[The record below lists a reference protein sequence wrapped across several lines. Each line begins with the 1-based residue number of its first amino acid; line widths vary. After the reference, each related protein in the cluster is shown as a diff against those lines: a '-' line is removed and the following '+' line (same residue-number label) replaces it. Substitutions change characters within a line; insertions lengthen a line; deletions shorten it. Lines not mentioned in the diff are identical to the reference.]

1 MRGQDVA
8 RNFLTRSDMER
19 VLHDVRQ
26 ALRALRRSPGF
37 TFTAVLTVAL
47 GVGVP
52 TAMFT
57 VVDGVVLRPLPYPD
71 PDRLLRVWSSHP
83 QRGLP
88 QFGVSAPDALDWEA
102 QGRSLEAVAAFE
114 RARPMTWTGPG
125 EPTQLLVSPVTGRM
139 FALLGVPP
147 AWGRP
152 LDARGDPHAVV
163 ISDALWQRSFGGD
176 PAVVGR
182 TVALDGEAYTVTGVM
197 PPRFVVPGSNAEA
210 WTPLEL
216 HAGDDRSRR
225 YLRVLARVRPGAGLA
240 AARAELE
247 TVASRLEAAHPHT
260 NGGWSVTVRTV
271 HETIVGSGL
280 RRALFMLLAVVA
292 LVMLI
297 ACANVAHL
305 VLVRAAAREREI
317 AIRSALGAGRRRLAA
332 QLLTESLVI
341 AASGAVL
348 GLLLARGTIAALRA
362 AAPAA
367 LPRLD
372 EIQVDLHALAFAS
385 LAALAAAALF
395 GLGPALQSSRVEAMA
410 RALREGRGI
419 VGTRSARLRSAIVAV
434 ELALAVI
441 VTTGSALLVRSLI
454 RLQAVDPGFDAAR
467 VVAVPIAAGDRVYA
481 DRQAVGGFY
490 ATVLDR
496 VRVLPGVERAALV
509 NSAPFFGPN
518 SANLVAPEGTALE
531 RGQAPDV
538 DIRAVAG
545 PYFETMRI
553 PLRRGRDFD
562 AHDTAAAV
570 PVAVVNESMARQLW
584 PGQDAIGRRFRLGDL
599 AAGPWITV
607 VGVAEDA
614 LYRSL
619 EEETFRPMVY
629 LPQAATGDRAMTL
642 VVRAI
647 GSTAAVAGAL
657 RPAIWSVDRG
667 VPVPVV
673 RDLEEVV
680 SEALAPQ
687 RFNASLFVLFAGLAL
702 ALSAVGVYGV
712 MAHFVTLRRPEIG
725 VRVAL
730 GAPPRAI
737 AAFVLRGGGAAAGV
751 GLVAGMAG
759 ALALGPLL
767 ESLLYGVRPAD
778 PPTIAV
784 VAGLFALVTLA
795 ASWAPARRA
804 IRVDPVEVLRQG

>member
-1 MRGQDVA
+1 
-8 RNFLTRSDMER
+8 MER
-19 VLHDVRQ
+19 VLHDVRH
-26 ALRALRRSPGF
+26 AVRALRRSPGF
-37 TFTAVLTVAL
+37 TLTAVLTVAL
-47 GVGVP
+47 GVGAA

-57 VVDGVVLRPLPYPD
+57 VVDGVVLRPLPYPA

-102 QGRSLEAVAAFE
+102 QSRSLEAVAAFE
-114 RARPMTWTGPG
+114 RARPMTWTGAG
-125 EPTQLLVSPVTGRM
+125 EPVQLLVSPVTGGT

-147 AWGRP
+147 KRGRS
-152 LDARGDPHAVV
+152 LAVGGDPHAIV

-176 PAVVGR
+176 PAVLGR
-182 TVALDGEAYTVTGVM
+182 TLALDGEAYTVTGVM
-197 PPRFVVPGSNAEA
+197 PPRFAVPGSNAEA

-216 HAGDDRSRR
+216 RAGDDRSRR
-225 YLRVLARVRPGAGLA
+225 YLRVLARVRPGASVET
-240 AARAELE
+240 ARAELE
-247 TVASRLEAAHPHT
+247 TVASRLEAAHADT

-271 HETIVGSGL
+271 HEAMVGSDL
-280 RRALFMLLAVVA
+280 RRALFILLAVVA

-317 AIRSALGAGRRRLAA
+317 AIRSALGAGRGRLAA
-332 QLLTESLVI
+332 QFLTESLVI
-341 AASGAVL
+341 AVAGGAF
-348 GLLLARGTIAALRA
+348 GLLLASWTIDALRA

-372 EIQVDLHALAFAS
+372 EIQVDLHALAFAG

-395 GLGPALQSSRVEAMA
+395 GFVPALQSSRVEAMA

-419 VGTRSARLRSAIVAV
+419 VGARSARLRSAIVAV
-434 ELALAVI
+434 EIALAVV
-441 VTTGSALLVRSLI
+441 VTTGSVLLVRSLI
-454 RLQAVDPGFDAAR
+454 HLQAVDPGFDAAG
-467 VVAVPIAAGDRVYA
+467 VVAVPIAAGDRAYP
-481 DRQAVGGFY
+481 DRRAAAAFY
-490 ATVLDR
+490 SAVLDR
-496 VRVLPGVERAALV
+496 VRALPGVERAALV
-509 NSAPFFGPN
+509 SSAPFFGPN

-545 PYFETMRI
+545 PYFETLRI
-553 PLRRGRDFD
+553 RLRRGRDFD
-562 AHDTAAAV
+562 GQDAAAAP
-570 PVAVVNESMARQLW
+570 PVAVVNESMARRLW
-584 PGQDAIGRRFRLGDL
+584 PGQDPIGRRFRLGDL

-607 VGVAEDA
+607 VGLVGDA

-619 EEETFRPMVY
+619 EAEAPRPMVY

-642 VVRAI
+642 VVRATA
-647 GSTAAVAGAL
+647 STAAVASAL

-667 VPVPVV
+667 VPLPVV
-673 RDLEEVV
+673 RSLEEVV
-680 SEALAPQ
+680 AADLAPR
-687 RFNASLFVLFAGLAL
+687 RFNASLFALFAGLAL

-730 GAPPRAI
+730 GASPRAI
-737 AAFVLRGGGAAAGV
+737 AAFVLRRGGAAAGV
-751 GLVAGMAG
+751 GLVAGIAG

-778 PPTIAV
+778 PSTIAV
-784 VAGLFALVTLA
+784 VAGLFCLVTLA
-795 ASWAPARRA
+795 ASWVPARRA
-804 IRVDPVEVLRQG
+804 IRLDPVQVLREG

>member
-1 MRGQDVA
+1 MPSA
-8 RNFLTRSDMER
+8 MER

-37 TFTAVLTVAL
+37 TLTAILTVAL

-57 VVDGVVLRPLPYPD
+57 VVDGVVLRPLPYPA
-71 PDRLLRVWSSHP
+71 PERLLRVWSSHP

-114 RARPMTWTGPG
+114 RARPMTWTGAA
-125 EPTQLLVSPVTGRM
+125 EPVQLLVSPVTGRM

-147 AWGRP
+147 RWGQH
-152 LDARGDPHAVV
+152 LVAGGDPHAIV
-163 ISDALWQRSFGGD
+163 ISDGLWQRSFGGD
-176 PAVVGR
+176 PGVVGR
-182 TVALDGEAYTVTGVM
+182 TLALDGEAYRVTGVM
-197 PPRFVVPGSNAEA
+197 PPRFAVPGSNAEA

-216 HAGDDRSRR
+216 RAGDDRSRR
-225 YLRVLARVRPGAGLA
+225 YLRVLARVRPGATVE

-247 TVASRLEAAHPHT
+247 TVASRLEAAHLDT

-271 HETIVGSGL
+271 HEAMVGSDL
-280 RRALFMLLAVVA
+280 RRALFVLLAVVA

-332 QLLTESLVI
+332 QLLTESLMI
-341 AASGAVL
+341 AAAGGAS
-348 GLLLARGTIAALRA
+348 GLLLASGIIDVLRA
-362 AAPAA
+362 AAPDA

-385 LAALAAAALF
+385 LASLVAATLF
-395 GLGPALQSSRVEAMA
+395 GLVPALQSSRVEATA

-419 VGTRSARLRSAIVAV
+419 VGARSARLRSAIVAV
-434 ELALAVI
+434 EIALAVI
-441 VTTGSALLVRSLI
+441 VTTGSVLLVRSLI
-454 RLQAVDPGFDAAR
+454 HLQAVDPGFDAAG
-467 VVAVPIAAGDRVYA
+467 VVAVPIAAA
-481 DRQAVGGFY
+481 DRAYPDRAAASGFY
-490 ATVLDR
+490 AAILDR
-496 VRVLPGVERAALV
+496 VRAVPGVDRAALV
-509 NSAPFFGPN
+509 SSAPFFGPN
-518 SANLVAPEGTALE
+518 TANLVASEGTALD

-545 PYFETMRI
+545 PYFETLRI
-553 PLRRGRDFD
+553 PLRRGRDLD
-562 AHDTAAAV
+562 VHDTAG
-570 PVAVVNESMARQLW
+570 VAVVNETMARRLW
-584 PGQDAIGRRFRLGDL
+584 PGQDPIGRRFRLGDL

-607 VGVAEDA
+607 VGLAGDA

-619 EEETFRPMVY
+619 EAEASRPMVY

-642 VVRAI
+642 VVRAT
-647 GSTAAVAGAL
+647 GPTAAVARAL
-657 RPAIWSVDRG
+657 RPMIWGVDRG
-667 VPVPVV
+667 VPLPVV
-673 RDLEEVV
+673 RRLEDVV
-680 SEALAPQ
+680 AAELAPQ
-687 RFNASLFVLFAGLAL
+687 RFNASLFGFFAGLAL

-730 GAPPRAI
+730 GASPRAI
-737 AAFVLRGGGAAAGV
+737 AAFVVRRGGAAAGV

-759 ALALGPLL
+759 ALALGPVL

-778 PPTIAV
+778 PVTIAV
-784 VAGLFALVTLA
+784 VAGVFAVVTLA

-804 IRVDPVEVLRQG
+804 IRLDPVQVLRQG

>member
-1 MRGQDVA
+1 M
-8 RNFLTRSDMER
+8 
-19 VLHDVRQ
+19 RQ
-26 ALRALRRSPGF
+26 AIRALRRSPGF
-37 TFTAVLTVAL
+37 TLTAVLTVAL

-57 VVDGVVLRPLPYPD
+57 VVDGVVLRPLPYPT

-83 QRGLP
+83 RRGLP

-102 QGRSLEAVAAFE
+102 QSRSLEAVAAFE
-114 RARPMTWTGPG
+114 RARPMTWTGAG
-125 EPTQLLVSPVTGRM
+125 EPTQLLVSPVTGGM
-139 FALLGVPP
+139 FGLLGVP
-147 AWGRP
+147 
-152 LDARGDPHAVV
+152 ARLGQTFGASGDPHAIV

-176 PAVVGR
+176 PAAVGR
-182 TVALDGEAYTVTGVM
+182 ALALDGEAYTVSGVM
-197 PPRFVVPGSNAEA
+197 PPRFAVPGSNAEA

-216 HAGDDRSRR
+216 RAGDDRSRR
-225 YLRVLARVRPGAGLA
+225 YLRVLARVRPSASVE

-247 TVASRLEAAHPHT
+247 TVASRLEAAHAAT
-260 NGGWSVTVRTV
+260 NGGWSVTVQTV
-271 HETIVGSGL
+271 HQAMVGSDL
-280 RRALFMLLAVVA
+280 RRALFILLAVVA

-317 AIRSALGAGRRRLAA
+317 AIRSALGAGRGRLAA

-341 AASGAVL
+341 AAGGAL
-348 GLLLARGTIAALRA
+348 GLLLASGTIDALRA

-372 EIQVDLHALAFAS
+372 EIQVDLHALAFAG

-395 GLGPALQSSRVEAMA
+395 GFVPALQSSRVEAMA

-419 VGTRSARLRSAIVAV
+419 VGARSARLRSAIVAV
-434 ELALAVI
+434 EIALAVV
-441 VTTGSALLVRSLI
+441 VTTGSVLLVRSLI
-454 RLQAVDPGFDAAR
+454 RLQAVDPGFDAAG
-467 VVAVPIAAGDRVYA
+467 VVAVPMAAGERAYPDRSA
-481 DRQAVGGFY
+481 ASGFY
-490 ATVLDR
+490 SAVLDR
-496 VRVLPGVERAALV
+496 VRALPGVERAALV
-509 NSAPFFGPN
+509 SSAPFFGPN
-518 SANLVAPEGTALE
+518 TANLVAPEGAALE

-545 PYFETMRI
+545 PYFETLRI

-562 AHDTAAAV
+562 AHDTAAAT
-570 PVAVVNESMARQLW
+570 PVAVVNESMARRLW
-584 PGQDAIGRRFRLGDL
+584 PGQDPIGRRFRLGDL

-607 VGVAEDA
+607 VGLAGDA

-619 EEETFRPMVY
+619 EAEASRPMVY

-642 VVRAI
+642 VVRTTA
-647 GSTAAVAGAL
+647 STAAVAGAL
-657 RPAIWSVDRG
+657 RPAIWGVDRG
-667 VPVPVV
+667 VPLPVV
-673 RDLEEVV
+673 RSLEEIAAA
-680 SEALAPQ
+680 ALAPQ
-687 RFNASLFVLFAGLAL
+687 RFNASLFALFAGLAL

-730 GAPPRAI
+730 GASPRAI
-737 AAFVLRGGGAAAGV
+737 AAFVLRRGGAAAGV
-751 GLVAGMAG
+751 GLGAGMAG

-778 PPTIAV
+778 PFTIAV
-784 VAGLFALVTLA
+784 VAGIFALVTLA

-804 IRVDPVEVLRQG
+804 IRIDPVEVLRQG